1 MDSAVEHGHK
11 AMVNSHT
18 SDWQEPYKPLP
29 FLYLGLLIVWTVLV
43 AIWTLNT
50 WSKRQWQ
57 TSNLQWVLTSV
68 PVLKVLVLGLSF
80 LFW

>member
-1 MDSAVEHGHK
+1 MDSAIEHGHE
-11 AMVNSHT
+11 AMVSSHAN
-18 SDWQEPYKPLP
+18 DWQEPYKPLP
-29 FLYLGLLIVWTVLV
+29 FLYFGLLIVWTVLV